1 MLSAHEKKLAQQA
14 VRNLIKKGRLIEAR
28 PGVFS
33 VTAFG
38 LVADPMRPMTQ
49 ATEGAVI
56 QTAVRLLEARGGEI
70 LRFIEAFNSGRPK
83 ALVGPVSVDEEW
95 VRHTAE
101 LFVAGFDKWRS
112 CRRLLQ

>member
-70 LRFIEAFNSGRPK
+70 LRFIEAFKNSRPK

-101 LFVAGFDKWRS
+101 FFVAGFDKWRS
-112 CRRLLQ
+112 WRPLVQ